1 MNARK
6 YLIAFTIAV
15 LITAAEF
22 AGLSLLAG
30 SAGRSARQA
39 FVIPE
44 TAIPVLPT
52 ITVRPTH
59 EEVLAAFEGRDLA
72 SAVHPDYAMPFYSFA
87 VKPIAANKG

>member
-30 SAGRSARQA
+30 RAGRSTRQA

-59 EEVLAAFEGRDLA
+59 EEVRAALASVDLA
-72 SAVHPDYAMPFYSFA
+72 SAAHPDYSMPFYSFA
-87 VKPIAANKG
+87 VKPAAANKG

>member
-22 AGLSLLAG
+22 AGLSLLAD

-59 EEVLAAFEGRDLA
+59 EEVRAALAGVDVA
-72 SAVHPDYAMPFYSFA
+72 SAARPDYAMPFYSFA
-87 VKPIAANKG
+87 VKPVAANKG